1 MTPQKS
7 GTFGFRQHY
16 KESDQ
21 NGCKCTMKLLLED
34 TGQNALRLGN
44 IYLDQLEDWLGRRN
58 CTRLTLRP
66 SPANPENP
74 EEWMGT
80 FYIEWFTN
88 NVPTQPPSQSQ
99 NCNAEW
105 DSSILILMCPQ
116 LANPSPGGQEICAK
130 LNKTKQPA
138 KDWARDRWFLKI
150 KAIFWFYF
158 VITKSR
164 SGYSFGEGL

>member
-1 MTPQKS
+1 MTHQKS

-88 NVPTQPPSQSQ
+88 NVPTHPAIQSQ

-105 DSSILILMCPQ
+105 DSSILMCPQ
-116 LANPSPGGQEICAK
+116 LANPSPWHQEGKRFCAK
-130 LNKTKQPA
+130 LNTTKHT
-138 KDWARDRWFLKI
+138 ARDRWFVKI
-150 KAIFWFYF
+150 KADLWFFFVISQERIFIIIFW
-158 VITKSR
+158 
-164 SGYSFGEGL
+164 